1 VTRMNTEELRALPKS
16 QIARATSGL
25 GEADV
30 DFLVQQL
37 SEKDDVLR
45 YNAFLLLQANSPLSP
60 QTYAHWTVFE
70 EKLASDNSY
79 QRGIG
84 LMLIAENVRW
94 DKEGKFDSAI
104 GKYFD
109 CCMDEKFITAR
120 QAIQGLVHVVEATE
134 AYNERIR
141 KALSSLKLE
150 KYKENQQ
157 KLLKKDISVIL
168 QILDKKM

>member
-1 VTRMNTEELRALPKS
+1 MNIDELRALPKS
-16 QIARATSGL
+16 QIARATSGA

-30 DFLVQQL
+30 YFLVQQL

-45 YNAFLLLQANSPLSP
+45 YNAFLLLQANSRLSP
-60 QTYAHWTVFE
+60 QTYAHWAVFE

-79 QRGIG
+79 QRNLG

-104 GKYFD
+104 GKYLA
-109 CCMDEKFITAR
+109 CCTDEKFITAR
-120 QAIQGLVHVVEATE
+120 QAIQGLVHVVEATD
-134 AYNERIR
+134 AYNERITQ
-141 KALSSLKLE
+141 ALSSLKLE

-157 KLLKKDISVIL
+157 KLLKKDVSAIL
-168 QILDKKM
+168 QNLDKKM

>member
-1 VTRMNTEELRALPKS
+1 MNIDELRALPKS

-25 GEADV
+25 SEADV

-37 SEKDDVLR
+37 SKKDDALR
-45 YNAFLLLQANSPLSP
+45 YNALLLLQANSRLSP
-60 QTYAHWTVFE
+60 QTYAHWAVFE

-79 QRGIG
+79 QRSIG

-94 DKEGKFDSAI
+94 DKEGKFGRTI
-104 GKYFD
+104 GKYLA

-120 QAIQGLVHVVEATE
+120 QAIQGLVHIVEATD

-141 KALSSLKLE
+141 LFLSRLKLE

-157 KLLKKDISVIL
+157 KLLKKDISAII
-168 QILDKKM
+168 QNLDEKM